1 MRGGPSGVQLRAE
14 TVLAWAAL
22 AAAVIAVY
30 VTVVLGGGLLL
41 HQTRSPHLGLSVLA
55 TIVVAA
61 GFEPARV
68 RLERCAGR
76 LLHRA
81 GRAPYE
87 VLARFSQQF
96 ASARSPEQVTDEM
109 ARVLAEG
116 TAAQWAQVW
125 LLVRGQLTLVATHP
139 AGADRQAPAPTMDM
153 APETEPGVR
162 SVRVGQAGHVLGL
175 LRIKEHPSRALTSVG
190 ERLFA
195 GLASQAGMV
204 LRSAQLQAE
213 LTARLA
219 ELSEKERQLRQYR
232 EKLVASQ
239 ELERR
244 RLERDLHDGAQQQL
258 VALTINLRLAKAL
271 LPTAPE
277 QAAQLLRDQAA
288 AADNAIDTLS
298 LLAGGV
304 HPRALTD
311 GGLGVALTAAAAVC
325 PIPVELQVTD
335 VGRFPP
341 ALEAAVYFCALE
353 ALQNVAKHSGATS
366 VCLALCE
373 SDGDLVLRVSDN
385 GGGVFTE
392 SGSGTGLDSM
402 RERVASVGGT
412 LAVVPRPGEGTT
424 VVASIPAVWHSEDR
438 RGAHA

>member
-1 MRGGPSGVQLRAE
+1 
-14 TVLAWAAL
+14 
-22 AAAVIAVY
+22 
-30 VTVVLGGGLLL
+30 
-41 HQTRSPHLGLSVLA
+41 
-55 TIVVAA
+55 
-61 GFEPARV
+61 
-68 RLERCAGR
+68 
-76 LLHRA
+76 
-81 GRAPYE
+81 
-87 VLARFSQQF
+87 
-96 ASARSPEQVTDEM
+96 
-109 ARVLAEG
+109 
-116 TAAQWAQVW
+116 
-125 LLVRGQLTLVATHP
+125 
-139 AGADRQAPAPTMDM
+139 
-153 APETEPGVR
+153 
-162 SVRVGQAGHVLGL
+162 VRVGQAGHVLGL

-424 VVASIPAVWHSEDR
+424 VVASIPAVRHSENQ